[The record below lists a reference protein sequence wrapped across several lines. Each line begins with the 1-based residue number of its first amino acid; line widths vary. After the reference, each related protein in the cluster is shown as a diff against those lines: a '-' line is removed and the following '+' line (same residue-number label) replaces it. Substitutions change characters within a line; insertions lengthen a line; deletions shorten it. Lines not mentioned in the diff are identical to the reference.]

1 MFQPRV
7 SFNGSFAS
15 VSIVVQQ
22 FFTCLNVPGS
32 YEDEMRHTIDVVQ
45 LGLTIATLAVINE
58 PPQPI
63 RFFRSIDTER
73 ARTEGGIVPGTGAP
87 CWAKPKEGGIHTSL
101 ENLRTNRTLTCYIT
115 EQQP

>member
-1 MFQPRV
+1 MFQPWV

-32 YEDEMRHTIDVVQ
+32 YEDEMRHTIDVVE

-58 PPQPI
+58 PSQSI

-73 ARTEGGIVPGTGAP
+73 ARTECGIGPGTGARL
-87 CWAKPKEGGIHTSL
+87 WTKPKVQT
-101 ENLRTNRTLTCYIT
+101 R
-115 EQQP
+115 

>member
-15 VSIVVQQ
+15 VSIVVQE
-22 FFTCLNVPGS
+22 FFTCLYVPGS
-32 YEDEMRHTIDVVQ
+32 YEDEMRHTIDVVE

-58 PPQPI
+58 PSQTI

-73 ARTEGGIVPGTGAP
+73 ARTEAGLLLGQGHVCGQSPKCKSKKEESTGVL
-87 CWAKPKEGGIHTSL
+87 K
-101 ENLRTNRTLTCYIT
+101 N
-115 EQQP
+115 

>member
-1 MFQPRV
+1 MFQPWV

-32 YEDEMRHTIDVVQ
+32 YEDEMRHTIDVVE

-58 PPQPI
+58 PSQTI

-73 ARTEGGIVPGTGAP
+73 ARTERGIGPGTGARL
-87 CWAKPKEGGIHTSL
+87 WTKPKVQT
-101 ENLRTNRTLTCYIT
+101 R
-115 EQQP
+115 